1 MQRKRRNKEVCGGY
15 DILKRE
21 NETVFEVVVF
31 IFEGESVFGTN
42 WIGIQLELGTEVQL
56 NWDSVEPFS
65 IVILYSEFFFYKQ

>member
-31 IFEGESVFGTN
+31 IFEGESVFGGVTVSS
-42 WIGIQLELGTEVQL
+42 GLGL
-56 NWDSVEPFS
+56 KFDRKCF
-65 IVILYSEFFFYKQ
+65 